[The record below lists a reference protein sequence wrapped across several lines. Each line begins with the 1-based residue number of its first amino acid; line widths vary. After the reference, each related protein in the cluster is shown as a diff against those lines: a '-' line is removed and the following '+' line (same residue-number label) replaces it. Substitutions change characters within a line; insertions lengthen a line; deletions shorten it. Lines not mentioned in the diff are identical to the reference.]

1 MSKSSAKQ
9 PESAQGIVGGMHR
22 RQKNEVVGAAGSGP
36 CHLWAGSNDSI
47 AHNRSYASVNFYES
61 CT

>member
-36 CHLWAGSNDSI
+36 CHLWAGSN
-47 AHNRSYASVNFYES
+47 
-61 CT
+61 